1 MKNRCKQ
8 TREKWKEYQEKGLF
22 DIGDQQEIGDHLQ
35 TCPSCQAFAQSEG
48 LSFLLEES
56 YKEDPPEPSPEFF
69 TNLERKLKA
78 YDTREH
84 KASFSQIVLEK
95 GWKLVPVMT
104 VSIIFLMGSIGYQS
118 STLSKMTAR
127 SSFEETILFEDSAFE
142 EGDVLSAIV
151 GGEVINGK

>member
-1 MKNRCKQ
+1 MKNRCKRI
-8 TREKWKEYQEKGLF
+8 REKWKEYKREGLP
-22 DIGDQQEIGDHLQ
+22 DALDKQGIREHLQ

-48 LSFLLEES
+48 LSFLLEEY
-56 YKEDPPEPSPEFF
+56 YKENPPEPSPDFF

-78 YDTREH
+78 YDSREH

-95 GWKLVPVMT
+95 GWRLVPVMT
-104 VSIIFLMGSIGYQS
+104 VLIIFLMGSIGYQYS
-118 STLSKMTAR
+118 NLSKMTAR